1 MRRIYKSLYI
11 ALLSLTF
18 GSCESIVD
26 NLNTDPN
33 NPTDAPANL
42 LLTGTQL
49 ANMAVQEGMAS
60 RLGTIW
66 SGYLTGADRQWRDYF
81 LYNVSAGVYDTDW
94 NTVFRGTHANALI
107 GIAKATELGN
117 RKMLGIIKV
126 VQANSLATATE
137 LWGDIP
143 FSEAGRIEEFA
154 NPKFESQK
162 DVYAKL
168 LALLDEAIADFDSG
182 IGTVGA
188 EDIHFGGEATRWK
201 QVAYTLKARL
211 LTDLKQYDAAYTAA
225 QNGISAYANSLYGPH
240 GTTTNINENHFYSFL
255 TAQRTGDI
263 YAVGAYNVGLLNP
276 ASTATYRGNVKTNE
290 TARFR
295 FYYREAGVNTPG
307 KIEPNT
313 ASTATASGFFAR
325 DARFPMV
332 TYQEN
337 ILTLAE
343 MALRSGK
350 GFAVA
355 LENLNKYRSFLNAG
369 GYLSASYQVAG
380 TFKYEPYVAADFAA
394 GGLENPDGI
403 SADNALLR
411 EILQER
417 YVSFYGQHLGW
428 NEERRTRREAVGVKI
443 QPNSGT
449 QLPNRFIYSQNE
461 LNSNPN
467 SPKPVPS
474 TFDAMAI
481 YQ

>member
-1 MRRIYKSLYI
+1 MKRIYKTLLI
-11 ALLSLTF
+11 ALTLQVL
-18 GSCESIVD
+18 GCKSIVD

-33 NPTDAPANL
+33 NPTDAPASL
-42 LLTGTQL
+42 VFTGVQL
-49 ANMAVQEGMAS
+49 ANLAVQEGMAS

-94 NTVFRGTHANALI
+94 NNVFTGTHANALI
-107 GIAKATELGN
+107 TISKANALGN
-117 RKMLGIIKV
+117 RKMAGITKVLQVNALG
-126 VQANSLATATE
+126 TATE

-143 FSEAGRIEEFA
+143 LSEAGKIAEFP
-154 NPKFESQK
+154 NPRFEAQK
-162 DVYAKL
+162 DVYTKL
-168 LALLDEAIADFDSG
+168 IAMLDEAIGDFDSG

-188 EDIHFGGEATRWK
+188 EDIHFAGDATKWK

-211 LTDLKQYDAAYTAA
+211 LTDQKQYEAAYTAA
-225 QNGISAYANSLYGPH
+225 LSGISAYANSLYAPH

-276 ASTATYRGNVKTNE
+276 AATATYRGNAKTIE
-290 TARFR
+290 TARFK
-295 FYYREAGVNTPG
+295 FYYREVGVNTPG

-313 ASTATASGFFAR
+313 SSVSTGSGFFAR

-343 MALRSGK
+343 MALRTGK
-350 GFAVA
+350 GFATA
-355 LENLNKYRSFLNAG
+355 LDNLNKYRAFMNAG
-369 GYLSASYQVAG
+369 GYIHSSYLVAG
-380 TFKYEPYVAADFAA
+380 TYKYEPYVAADFAA
-394 GGLENPDGI
+394 GGMENPDNI
-403 SADNALLR
+403 PADNALLR

-417 YVSFYGQHLGW
+417 YISFYGQHLGW
-428 NEERRTRREAVGVKI
+428 NEDRRTRKEAYGIKLA
-443 QPNSGT
+443 PNTGS

-461 LNSNPN
+461 LNSNAN
-467 SPKPVPS
+467 SPKPVPG
-474 TFDAMAI
+474 TFDSMTI